1 MIAAFLVSVAP
12 YVPQSAST
20 LVTKRVACTLA
31 GLIGRITSL
40 DASRW
45 FFFLFGVGAFLVL
58 SLPGCRKEVLVGGV
72 LMGGWGWS
80 LRFLVRV
87 FLALAILGVAR
98 LAILA
103 AALVSL
109 PISPWAGQTEAL
121 WVGWV
126 TLEPQ
131 IWHACEVLA
140 GFTDITHPPFCD
152 T

>member
-1 MIAAFLVSVAP
+1 M
-12 YVPQSAST
+12 
-20 LVTKRVACTLA
+20 
-31 GLIGRITSL
+31 GRITSL
-40 DASRW
+40 GVGWW
-45 FFFLFGVGAFLVL
+45 FFFLFGVGLFLVL
-58 SLPGCRKEVLVGGV
+58 SLPGCRREVLVGGV

-87 FLALAILGVAR
+87 FLALATLGAA
-98 LAILA
+98 LAAMLA

-131 IWHACEVLA
+131 IWHNCEVLA
-140 GFTDITHPPFCD
+140 GFTDTTHPPFCD

>member
-1 MIAAFLVSVAP
+1 MPCAS
-12 YVPQSAST
+12 QSART
-20 LVTKRVACTLA
+20 VVGMTLA

-40 DASRW
+40 EASRW

-58 SLPGCRKEVLVGGV
+58 SLPGCRREVLVGGV

-80 LRFLVRV
+80 LRFLMRV

-98 LAILA
+98 LAMLA
-103 AALVSL
+103 AALMSL
-109 PISPWAGQTEAL
+109 PISPCVGQTEAL

-131 IWHACEVLA
+131 IWQSCEVLVA
-140 GFTDITHPPFCD
+140 LTDSTHPPFCD